1 MRPGWAVKAI
11 LVIIITSI
19 LIRCVSATNHTVG
32 GSSGWDLASNLQ
44 AWSSATTFH
53 VGDFLVFTYTPVHDV
68 LEVGKSD
75 FEMCRVSHPLNA
87 YRDGETVISLS
98 SEGSRYF
105 ICGRHGHC
113 DMGLKLQL
121 QVLPRLNTTTATNIS
136 TIAPAPVPA
145 AGPSARET
153 PPPPQPN
160 SNTSSSSSTSLL
172 PPINSNSSSA
182 AYRSLVSWWSCFPF
196 ISTLPLLLLVL
207 LS

>member
-68 LEVGKSD
+68 LEVGKPD

-105 ICGRHGHC
+105 ICGRHGYC

-121 QVLPRLNTTTATNIS
+121 QVLPRLNTT
-136 TIAPAPVPA
+136 IAPAPA
-145 AGPSARET
+145 AGPSAHET
-153 PPPPQPN
+153 PPPPQPS
-160 SNTSSSSSTSLL
+160 SNTSSSSSTSPLS
-172 PPINSNSSSA
+172 PINSNSSSA
-182 AYRSLVSWWSCFPF
+182 ANCHRKKLFN
-196 ISTLPLLLLVL
+196 
-207 LS
+207 

>member
-53 VGDFLVFTYTPVHDV
+53 VGDFLVFIYTPVHDV

-105 ICGRHGHC
+105 ICGRHGYC

-121 QVLPRLNTTTATNIS
+121 QVLPSLNTTTAT
-136 TIAPAPVPA
+136 IAPA
-145 AGPSARET
+145 AGPSAHEN
-153 PPPPQPN
+153 PPPPQP
-160 SNTSSSSSTSLL
+160 SSSSTSPLS
-172 PPINSNSSSA
+172 PINSNSSSSA
-182 AYRSLVSWWSCFPF
+182 AACCHVNSSRSLINWCSCFPF
-196 ISTLPLLLLVL
+196 ITTLPLLLL
-207 LS
+207 LSS